1 VRGLSITSR
10 LVLVAALGLV
20 AACGRGGEVSRA
32 ELLEQSELLF
42 RVGRYEEA
50 VVFYEEVQRQ
60 HAGWEYAGYALTM
73 AGVCHQRM
81 GNDAEA
87 IRTWERMVEAYPEL
101 PGFSET
107 TWYYL
112 GQAYTETGR
121 EDDAREALTRCVAL
135 CEWGVPPGAFPRRD
149 AEELLA
155 LLH

>member
-1 VRGLSITSR
+1 MRGRTTTIR
-10 LVLVAALGLV
+10 LLLAAALGLI

-42 RVGRYEEA
+42 RAGRYDDA
-50 VVFYEEVQRQ
+50 VAFYEEVALQNP
-60 HAGWEYAGYALTM
+60 GWEYAGYSLTM

-87 IRTWERMVEAYPEL
+87 VRTWERMVEAYPEL

-112 GQAYTETGR
+112 GQAYAEAGR
-121 EDDAREALTRCVAL
+121 EPDAREALTRCVAL